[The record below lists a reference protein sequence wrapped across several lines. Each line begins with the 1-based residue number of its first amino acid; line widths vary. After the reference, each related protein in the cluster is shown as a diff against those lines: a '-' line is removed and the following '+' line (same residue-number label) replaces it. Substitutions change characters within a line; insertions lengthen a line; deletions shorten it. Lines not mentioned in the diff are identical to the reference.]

1 MKWVTCYEI
10 RPILAVSRCRCV
22 CDRQVPDAVRAQPDD
37 DDDDRQGGVGLGDLG
52 LCLSAATHHGIGRP
66 STQYRLVVTG
76 LVDLR
81 PSIGSS
87 LWDWST
93 SDPV

>member
-1 MKWVTCYEI
+1 MKWVTCYKI

-76 LVDLR
+76 LVDF
-81 PSIGSS
+81 
-87 LWDWST
+87 
-93 SDPV
+93 